1 MIYIYKGLI
10 LAPNDIYIYKREKSE
25 ETGWGAG
32 TKQEEVVVILRKA
45 LTLWLSPPYATVNAR

>member
-45 LTLWLSPPYATVNAR
+45 LTLWLSPP